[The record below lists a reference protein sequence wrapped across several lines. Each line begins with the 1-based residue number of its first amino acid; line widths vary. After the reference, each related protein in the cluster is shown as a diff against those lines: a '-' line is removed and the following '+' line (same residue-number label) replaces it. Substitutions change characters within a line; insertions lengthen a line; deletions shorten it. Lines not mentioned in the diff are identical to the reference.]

1 MNNIFKKIYNVNN
14 INSLAKYLELKETLD
29 QLTHDGEYVGNTY
42 HDLDLVMEKLIKRKN
57 A

>member
-1 MNNIFKKIYNVNN
+1 MNNIFKKNYNVNN

-29 QLTHDGEYVGNTY
+29 QLTRDGEYVGNTY
-42 HDLDLVMEKLIKRKN
+42 HDLDLVMKKLIKRKS

>member
-1 MNNIFKKIYNVNN
+1 MNNIFKKSYNVNN

-29 QLTHDGEYVGNTY
+29 QLTHDDEYVGNAY

>member
-1 MNNIFKKIYNVNN
+1 MNNIFKKNYNVNN

-29 QLTHDGEYVGNTY
+29 QLTRDDEYVGNAY
-42 HDLDLVMEKLIKRKN
+42 HDLDLVMKKLIKRKS

>member
-14 INSLAKYLELKETLD
+14 INSLAKYLELKEILD
-29 QLTHDGEYVGNTY
+29 QLTRDGEYVGNAY
-42 HDLDLVMEKLIKRKN
+42 NYLDSAMELIKRKS

>member
-1 MNNIFKKIYNVNN
+1 MNNIFKKKYNVNN

-29 QLTHDGEYVGNTY
+29 QLTRDGEYVGNAY
-42 HDLDLVMEKLIKRKN
+42 HDLDLVKKLIKRKS